1 MPCGLCFCLS
11 VGPTMGLK
19 WQKCLCCV
27 TLSDKTAELLPHQ
40 GRDWLDRPLE
50 MDAQARFMLWNWG
63 GEVERGGELCGLSHC
78 EIFLTCI
85 SKSSKN
91 ARSNYTLRMRLAQ
104 RHLVWLFISD
114 YQWAGNQGD
123 ARPAWFFVWANQPY
137 CSGNYR
143 LASQCHGHPR
153 AVLLEIERPHAGGI
167 GIILNNRHI
176 SLIFISFLFFWPY
189 HMTWDILVFQ
199 LGIKPTPLHWN
210 HEVLTT
216 GPLGKS
222 K

>member
-1 MPCGLCFCLS
+1 MPSGLCFCLS
-11 VGPTMGLK
+11 VGPAMGLK

-27 TLSDKTAELLPHQ
+27 TLSNMTAGLLPHQ
-40 GRDWLDRPLE
+40 GRDWLARPLE

-91 ARSNYTLRMRLAQ
+91 ARSNYTLTMRLAQ

-123 ARPAWFFVWANQPY
+123 DRPAWFFVWANQPY

-143 LASQCHGHPR
+143 LASNAMAIQGLC
-153 AVLLEIERPHAGGI
+153 
-167 GIILNNRHI
+167 
-176 SLIFISFLFFWPY
+176 S
-189 HMTWDILVFQ
+189 
-199 LGIKPTPLHWN
+199 
-210 HEVLTT
+210 
-216 GPLGKS
+216 
-222 K
+222 